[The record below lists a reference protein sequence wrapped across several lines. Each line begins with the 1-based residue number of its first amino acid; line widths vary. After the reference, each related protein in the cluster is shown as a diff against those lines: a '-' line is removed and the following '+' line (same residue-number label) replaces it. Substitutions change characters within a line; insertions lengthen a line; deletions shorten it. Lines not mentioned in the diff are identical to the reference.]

1 MSKLTTFDISQYLD
15 SKEMTAEYLSQVLK
29 DSDMNELLESIG
41 NIAKYKKRTIDIAK
55 SIYKVK
61 KDEPKIWFTSIK
73 SMAQVLSNDNQDLLQ
88 RIDSWH

>member
-61 KDEPKIWFTSIK
+61 KMNLKYG
-73 SMAQVLSNDNQDLLQ
+73 LLL
-88 RIDSWH
+88 

>member
-15 SKEMTAEYLSQVLK
+15 SKEMTAEYLSHVLK
-29 DSDMNELLESIG
+29 DGDMNELLESIG

-73 SMAQVLSNDNQDLLQ
+73 SMAQVLSNDNQNSLQ
-88 RIDSWH
+88 MIDSWH